1 MMGTHSLGSE
11 AKDKTHFPTPL
22 AESWKLQHSTAW
34 GSLAL
39 KRCTKLGF
47 TQQTKTEKHF
57 TSTLPTSHLHY
68 CLSLSA
74 NASEQQVL
82 TPGLDQAQL
91 SKMGINWNTLAPGHC
106 SVGRVISHLPT
117 TLTTLKC
124 FGISNAAMNHFML
137 DVAQGERELA
147 YNHIYGFLYFFP
159 CNQGNR
165 PTYVL
170 WFILTRCPPSLA

>member
-68 CLSLSA
+68 SLSA
-74 NASEQQVL
+74 NPSEQQVL

-117 TLTTLKC
+117 TLTTLKG
-124 FGISNAAMNHFML
+124 FGISNAAMNTLCWMLHKGKGNLHTVIFMVSFTSFHAAKATGL
-137 DVAQGERELA
+137 LMCCG
-147 YNHIYGFLYFFP
+147 LY
-159 CNQGNR
+159 
-165 PTYVL
+165 L
-170 WFILTRCPPSLA
+170 